1 MALSIAFSLK
11 RDRVLAYTLKRR
23 NENKMDKLK
32 EKLSRL
38 MYGRYGIDQLGNF
51 MMWAAVAMMIFGA
64 VVRSSLIYTL
74 ALVLVVWADVRI
86 MSKNHSKRYAENQ
99 KFLELKNRV
108 VGFFRGGTRAF
119 KDKEHC
125 YFRCPSCHQ
134 QVRVPKGK
142 GHIEIRCPKCGTKF
156 IKTPDK
162 RSSAIHVWLCD
173 HPKG

>member
-1 MALSIAFSLK
+1 
-11 RDRVLAYTLKRR
+11 
-23 NENKMDKLK
+23 MDKLK

-74 ALVLVVWADVRI
+74 ALVLIVWADVRI

-119 KDKEHC
+119 NKI
-125 YFRCPSCHQ
+125 HQ
-134 QVRVPKGK
+134 K
-142 GHIEIRCPKCGTKF
+142 HLI
-156 IKTPDK
+156 K

>member
-1 MALSIAFSLK
+1 
-11 RDRVLAYTLKRR
+11 
-23 NENKMDKLK
+23 
-32 EKLSRL
+32 
-38 MYGRYGIDQLGNF
+38 

-74 ALVLVVWADVRI
+74 ALVLIVWADVRI

-142 GHIEIRCPKCGTKF
+142 GHIEICCPKCGTKF
-156 IKTPDK
+156 IKNT
-162 RSSAIHVWLCD
+162 
-173 HPKG
+173 

>member
-1 MALSIAFSLK
+1 
-11 RDRVLAYTLKRR
+11 
-23 NENKMDKLK
+23 MDKLK

-74 ALVLVVWADVRI
+74 ALVLIVWADVRI

-119 KDKEHC
+119 KDKELPVL
-125 YFRCPSCHQ
+125 PSAGACAERKRPHRDLLPEMRNKIHQ
-134 QVRVPKGK
+134 K
-142 GHIEIRCPKCGTKF
+142 HLI
-156 IKTPDK
+156 K

>member
-1 MALSIAFSLK
+1 
-11 RDRVLAYTLKRR
+11 
-23 NENKMDKLK
+23 MDKTERK
-32 EKLSRL
+32 TFPPV
-38 MYGRYGIDQLGNF
+38 YGRYGIDQLGNF

-74 ALVLVVWADVRI
+74 AFVLIVWADVRI

-108 VGFFRGGTRAF
+108 VGSSEAEPVHSRIKSIATSAARPAISRCVCR
-119 KDKEHC
+119 KEKATS
-125 YFRCPSCHQ
+125 RSAARNAEQIHQ
-134 QVRVPKGK
+134 K
-142 GHIEIRCPKCGTKF
+142 HLI
-156 IKTPDK
+156 K

>member
-1 MALSIAFSLK
+1 
-11 RDRVLAYTLKRR
+11 
-23 NENKMDKLK
+23 MDKLK

-51 MMWAAVAMMIFGA
+51 MMWAAVVMMIFGA
-64 VVRSSLIYTL
+64 VVRSSLIYT
-74 ALVLVVWADVRI
+74 
-86 MSKNHSKRYAENQ
+86 
-99 KFLELKNRV
+99 LELKNRV

-156 IKTPDK
+156 IKNT
-162 RSSAIHVWLCD
+162 
-173 HPKG
+173 

>member
-1 MALSIAFSLK
+1 
-11 RDRVLAYTLKRR
+11 
-23 NENKMDKLK
+23 MDKLK

-74 ALVLVVWADVRI
+74 AFVLIVWADVRI

-142 GHIEIRCPKCGTKF
+142 GHRDPLPEMRNKIHQKHLI
-156 IKTPDK
+156 K

>member
-1 MALSIAFSLK
+1 
-11 RDRVLAYTLKRR
+11 
-23 NENKMDKLK
+23 MDKLK

-51 MMWAAVAMMIFGA
+51 MMWAVVAMMIFGA

-74 ALVLVVWADVRI
+74 ALVLIVWADVRI

-156 IKTPDK
+156 IKNT
-162 RSSAIHVWLCD
+162 
-173 HPKG
+173 

>member
-1 MALSIAFSLK
+1 
-11 RDRVLAYTLKRR
+11 
-23 NENKMDKLK
+23 MDKLK

-86 MSKNHSKRYAENQ
+86 MSKNHYQTVCGKPEIPGT
-99 KFLELKNRV
+99 ENRV

-156 IKTPDK
+156 IKNT
-162 RSSAIHVWLCD
+162 
-173 HPKG
+173 

>member
-1 MALSIAFSLK
+1 
-11 RDRVLAYTLKRR
+11 
-23 NENKMDKLK
+23 MDKLK

-74 ALVLVVWADVRI
+74 AFVLIVWADVRI

-134 QVRVPKGK
+134 QMRVPKGK
-142 GHIEIRCPKCGTKF
+142 GHIEICCPKCGTKF
-156 IKTPDK
+156 IKNT
-162 RSSAIHVWLCD
+162 
-173 HPKG
+173 

>member
-1 MALSIAFSLK
+1 
-11 RDRVLAYTLKRR
+11 
-23 NENKMDKLK
+23 MDKLK

-74 ALVLVVWADVRI
+74 AFVLIVWADVRI

-125 YFRCPSCHQ
+125 YFTCPGCGA
-134 QVRVPKGK
+134 VCRVPRGK
-142 GHIEIRCPKCGTKF
+142 GRIVITCPRCGNEIHGK
-156 IKTPDK
+156 
-162 RSSAIHVWLCD
+162 S
-173 HPKG
+173 

>member
-1 MALSIAFSLK
+1 
-11 RDRVLAYTLKRR
+11 
-23 NENKMDKLK
+23 MDKLK

-64 VVRSSLIYTL
+64 VVRSSIIYTL
-74 ALVLVVWADVRI
+74 GIRPDRLGGCAHHVQEPFQTV
-86 MSKNHSKRYAENQ
+86 AENQ

-156 IKTPDK
+156 IKNT
-162 RSSAIHVWLCD
+162 
-173 HPKG
+173 

>member
-1 MALSIAFSLK
+1 
-11 RDRVLAYTLKRR
+11 
-23 NENKMDKLK
+23 
-32 EKLSRL
+32 

-74 ALVLVVWADVRI
+74 AFVLIVWADVRI

-134 QVRVPKGK
+134 QKKIYRFFACPNCAQKVRVPKGK

-156 IKTPDK
+156 IKNT
-162 RSSAIHVWLCD
+162 
-173 HPKG
+173 

>member
-1 MALSIAFSLK
+1 
-11 RDRVLAYTLKRR
+11 
-23 NENKMDKLK
+23 MDKLK

-74 ALVLVVWADVRI
+74 ALVLIVWADVRI

-125 YFRCPSCHQ
+125 YFTCPGCGAVCPLPVLPSAGACAERKRPHRDPLPEMRNKIHQ
-134 QVRVPKGK
+134 K
-142 GHIEIRCPKCGTKF
+142 HLI
-156 IKTPDK
+156 K

>member
-1 MALSIAFSLK
+1 
-11 RDRVLAYTLKRR
+11 
-23 NENKMDKLK
+23 MDKLK

-74 ALVLVVWADVRI
+74 ALVLIVWADVRI
-86 MSKNHSKRYAENQ
+86 MSKNHSKRYTENQ
-99 KFLELKNRV
+99 KFLELKNLISH
-108 VGFFRGGTRAF
+108 VGIRKRPHRDPLPEMRN
-119 KDKEHC
+119 KI
-125 YFRCPSCHQ
+125 HQ
-134 QVRVPKGK
+134 K
-142 GHIEIRCPKCGTKF
+142 HLI
-156 IKTPDK
+156 K